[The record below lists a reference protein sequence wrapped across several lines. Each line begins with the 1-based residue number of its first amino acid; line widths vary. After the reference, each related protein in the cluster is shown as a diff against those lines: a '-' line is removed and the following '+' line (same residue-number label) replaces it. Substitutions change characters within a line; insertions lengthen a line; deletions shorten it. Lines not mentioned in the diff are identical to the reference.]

1 MSKDIKSSVI
11 RKASFSADGDMTIT
25 FTNGKTYIYEGVS
38 RSVFDGLLSADSAG
52 RYFNLNINGRYPA
65 AMVR

>member
-11 RKASFSADGDMTIT
+11 RKASFSNGDMSIT
-25 FTNGKTYIYEGVS
+25 FVNGKTYIYEGVS

>member
-11 RKASFSADGDMTIT
+11 RKASFSPDGDMTIT